1 MSTRKP
7 MEYTIQQKN
16 HQKRKDARG
25 KGLVVIVVPLPISV
39 EWEKGTV
46 TQTLPVR
53 EALSVV
59 QTTAKTSGLGHPP
72 LMTAVSREKDAR
84 GKGLMVTVVPLPI
97 SVELVKGTVTQIL
110 PVMEALSVV

>member
-53 EALSVV
+53 EALFVV

-72 LMTAVSREKDAR
+72 LMTAVSRGDFFI
-84 GKGLMVTVVPLPI
+84 LSFI
-97 SVELVKGTVTQIL
+97 SLSFLINVK
-110 PVMEALSVV
+110 